1 MKIRIVTNGRI
12 ENLSWLEKKLKED
25 SAKELVVI
33 CADGASNYLK
43 AIDFVPDLLIGDLD
57 SIDPQ
62 AKAWMEEKK
71 VPLKKFP
78 SRKDQTDTE
87 IAIGYS
93 VSKKPEEIEV
103 LGAFGSRMDHTLGN
117 VLLLEK
123 FYDPEVSLV
132 LADEQNEMW
141 LINKDTRI
149 TGRKNENLSVI
160 PITEKVTE
168 LCLRG
173 FEYPLTNHTLYRGN
187 TLGISNIIREED
199 AEISYKDGKLLGV
212 IAKD

>member
-1 MKIRIVTNGRI
+1 MKITIVTNGRI
-12 ENLSWLEKKLKED
+12 ENLSWLEKKLKVD
-25 SAKELVVI
+25 SAKEQVVI

-43 AIDFVPDLLIGDLD
+43 SIDFVPDLLIGDLD

-87 IAIGYS
+87 IALEYS
-93 VSKKPEEIEV
+93 IEKKPEEIEV

-123 FYDPEVSLV
+123 FHDPELSLV

-141 LINKDTRI
+141 LINKHTRI

-168 LCLRG
+168 LSLRG

-187 TLGISNIIREED
+187 TLGISNIIREEK